1 MKPETQFATH
11 YPDGKIAMIAK
22 VCHQANRAY
31 CTALGDFSQPHWD
44 AAPEWQKKSAIN
56 GVIFHIKNPFNGEQA
71 AHDNWMQEK
80 LKDGWVYGPVK
91 DAELKQHPC
100 IVQYADLPVEQQAK
114 DYIFTSI
121 VKSLAHLTHQF

>member
-1 MKPETQFATH
+1 MIKFLNVE
-11 YPDGKIAMIAK
+11 DIAK
-22 VCHQANRAY
+22 TCHQAKRAY

-44 AAPEWQKKSAIN
+44 AVPEWQKKSAIN

-91 DAELKQHPC
+91 DAERKQHPC
-100 IVQYADLPVEQQAK
+100 IVQYADLPAEQQAK

-121 VKSLAHLTHQF
+121 VQSLGHLVDPVELDQYPLK